1 MVDIL
6 VVLDGF
12 GVETDAE
19 AFLTLFLFLVLFTLD
34 KSVSADEI
42 FWKLFIF
49 LLAVKMEKFNIRVKN
64 S

>member
-1 MVDIL
+1 MVGIL

-49 LLAVKMEKFNIRVKN
+49 LLAVEMEKFNIRVKN